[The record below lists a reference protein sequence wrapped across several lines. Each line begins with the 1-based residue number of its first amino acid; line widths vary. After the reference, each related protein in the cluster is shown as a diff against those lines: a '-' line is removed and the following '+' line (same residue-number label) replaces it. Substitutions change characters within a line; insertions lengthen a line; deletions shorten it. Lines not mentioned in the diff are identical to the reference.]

1 MVITRTLRDGT
12 KMTYSSNAN
21 LLSEET
27 EYRNYQYDVEI
38 SETDFNIL
46 CDVLD
51 SGDID
56 HYDINKVFAIME
68 STGDSLEEAVN
79 RREAYE
85 FYDVSTLED
94 LAEELVDDGV
104 WGDVNDTLKGYI
116 DFEKLGND
124 LEYDGYEETNFGI
137 IRAL

>member
-1 MVITRTLRDGT
+1 MVITRTLKDGT
-12 KMTYSSNAN
+12 KMIYSSNAN
-21 LLSEET
+21 LLSEKT

-46 CDVLD
+46 CDNLD

-56 HYDINKVFAIME
+56 HYDINKVFAIVE
-68 STGDSLEEAVN
+68 HTGDSIEEAIN

-85 FYDVSTLED
+85 FYDVDTLED
-94 LAEELVDDGV
+94 LAEQLVDDGI
-104 WGDVNDTLKGYI
+104 WGNVNDTLKGYI
-116 DFEKLGND
+116 NFERLGND